1 MSATSYTNLIVR
13 PPVTDA
19 LPTLRL
25 SRRIQSRLTCGDRAM
40 PLDHAVSSIGTEAP
54 ARTERRRG
62 DDTRG
67 RLLDAVEALI
77 ADHGFKPLTHRTI
90 ASRAEAH
97 VALLNYHFGS
107 KEQLIEEALARRAAQ
122 LLAMQH
128 DALAAL
134 RARGDWNVEDVLWA
148 YGRPFATL
156 DQGANP
162 PWRNYVCLVARL
174 AGHDPSD
181 TIMMRHFGSV
191 YRECLNALR
200 HALPGV
206 DDASLAAGFRNCRLL
221 LEHDALARCKAGGN
235 APQFVPSAEEL
246 IAFLAGGLYA
256 LATHAQH
263 GRAGTEET
271 AH

>member
-1 MSATSYTNLIVR
+1 
-13 PPVTDA
+13 
-19 LPTLRL
+19 
-25 SRRIQSRLTCGDRAM
+25 M
-40 PLDHAVSSIGTEAP
+40 PLDHAVSSVGIEPP

-134 RARGDWNVEDVLWA
+134 RARGDWSVEEVLWA
-148 YGRPFATL
+148 YGRPFVSL
-156 DQGANP
+156 DESAS
-162 PWRNYVCLVARL
+162 PWRNYLCLVARL
-174 AGHDPSD
+174 AGHDASD
-181 TIMMRHFGSV
+181 AIMMRHFGSV

-221 LEHDALARCKAGGN
+221 LEHDALGRCKAGGN
-235 APQFVPSAEEL
+235 SPQVVPRADEL
-246 IAFLAGGLYA
+246 IAFLAGGMHA
-256 LATHAQH
+256 LASHAQ
-263 GRAGTEET
+263 RPKAETEET